1 MIPDDLSTLPTT
13 PKEAKQVGSN
23 IYFTGRSCKHG
34 HITYRYTYDKIC
46 STCAKLKSKLAA
58 TVKGGNARRWAAK
71 TPEQLQEIYVKRKD
85 YYYRTHEDRLLEK
98 KKSYGKLKAISGWL
112 ESRRLKVNQY
122 RLMHGRPIEKSNPLV
137 KKKYKMSDK
146 GRISS
151 TVNDAKRRSAQ
162 LKRTPAWLTETDLWM
177 IEQAYELSALR
188 TKLLGFSWHVDH
200 VIPLQGKYVSGLH
213 VPTNFQVI
221 PATENL
227 RKANKHL
234 PA

>member
-1 MIPDDLSTLPTT
+1 MIPDDLSTLPTA

-34 HITYRYTYDKIC
+34 HITYRYTYDNIC

-85 YYYRTHEDRLLEK
+85 YYYRTHEERLVER
-98 KKSYGKLKAISGWL
+98 KKSYDNLKSNHEWRTNRCLKVTAY
-112 ESRRLKVNQY
+112 RLK
-122 RLMHGRPIEKSNPLV
+122 HGRKPEKSNPIV

-146 GRISS
+146 GRINSLIHD
-151 TVNDAKRRSAQ
+151 VKRRCAE
-162 LKRTPAWLTETDLWM
+162 LKRTPAWLTENDRWM
-177 IEQAYELSALR
+177 IEQAYELSVLR
-188 TKLLGFSWHVDH
+188 TKLFGFSWHVDH

-213 VPTNFQVI
+213 VPTNLQVI

>member
-1 MIPDDLSTLPTT
+1 MIPNDLSTLPAT
-13 PKEAKQVGSN
+13 PKKAKQVGSN

-46 STCAKLKSKLAA
+46 STCSKLKSKLAA

-71 TPEQLQEIYVKRKD
+71 TPEQLQEIYVKRKE
-85 YYYRTHEDRLLEK
+85 YYYRTHEERLVER
-98 KKSYGKLKAISGWL
+98 KKSYDKLKSNHEW
-112 ESRRLKVNQY
+112 RTNRCLKVTAY
-122 RLMHGRPIEKSNPLV
+122 RLTHGRGPEKSNPIV
-137 KKKYKMSDK
+137 KKRYKMSDK
-146 GRISS
+146 GRTNSLMH
-151 TVNDAKRRSAQ
+151 DAKRRCAE
-162 LKRTPAWLTETDLWM
+162 LKRTPVWLTETDRWM

-188 TKLLGFSWHVDH
+188 TKLFGFSWHVDH

-213 VPTNFQVI
+213 VPTNLQVI

>member
-85 YYYRTHEDRLLEK
+85 YYYRTHEERLVER
-98 KKSYGKLKAISGWL
+98 KKSYDNLKSNHEWRTNRCLKVTAY
-112 ESRRLKVNQY
+112 RLK
-122 RLMHGRPIEKSNPLV
+122 HGRKPEKSNPIV
-137 KKKYKMSDK
+137 KKKYKMSGK
-146 GRISS
+146 GRINSLIH
-151 TVNDAKRRSAQ
+151 DAKRRCAE
-162 LKRTPAWLTETDLWM
+162 LKRTPTWLTENDYWM
-177 IEQAYELSALR
+177 IEQTYELSALR
-188 TKLLGFSWHVDH
+188 TKLFGFAWHVDH
-200 VIPLQGKYVSGLH
+200 IIPLQGKYVSGLH
-213 VPTNFQVI
+213 VPTNLQVI